1 MENLSKLLLP
11 EIQEFIIKNTNQDA
25 AKLSFAKNPFPEV
38 DYKLL
43 LNQIAARNKCKTKLP
58 TWFNCVNCI
67 YPSKISVEQ
76 TSSEITAQYKSDIV
90 SGASLIDLSGGFGV
104 DDYYFA
110 KKIKHVY
117 HCEINSELSAIVK
130 HNFIQLNFDNIT
142 CIEGDS
148 SETLKKLN
156 QQFDWIYVD
165 PSRRNEIK
173 GKVFMLK
180 DCLPNIPDLQSF
192 HYQFSSKILIKTAP
206 LLDITAGLTE
216 IQNVKCIHI
225 VAVENE
231 VKELLWEL
239 HQDYNSN
246 PTIKCINFN
255 KNNTETFEYLWNSEV
270 GFSYSLPKKYLFE
283 PNSSIL
289 KSGGFTHIA
298 NQFSLDK
305 LQVNSHLYTSDDLI
319 DFPGRVFKIETVLNY
334 SKKEIKEHLENTKLN
349 VTVRNFPET
358 VENIRKKWKIKE
370 GGDRYC
376 FFTTDI
382 NNNKIVLLCTKTNTV

>member
-11 EIQEFIIKNTNQDA
+11 EIQEFIVKNTDQDA
-25 AKLSFAKNPFPEV
+25 SKLSFAKNPFPEV
-38 DYKLL
+38 DYKLII
-43 LNQIAARNKCKTKLP
+43 NQIAARNKSKTKLP
-58 TWFNCVNCI
+58 TWFNCINCI

-76 TSSEITAQYKSDIV
+76 TSSEITAKYKAEIV

-104 DDYYFA
+104 DDFYFA
-110 KKIKHVY
+110 KKIKHVH
-117 HCEINSELSAIVK
+117 HCEITPELSAIVK
-130 HNFIQLNFDNIT
+130 HNFIQLNCDNIT

-148 SETLKKLN
+148 TETLKNLN

-165 PSRRNEIK
+165 PSRRNDIK
-173 GKVFMLK
+173 GKVFMLN

-192 HYQFSSKILIKTAP
+192 YYQFSSKILIKTAP

-216 IQNVKCIHI
+216 LQNVKQIHI
-225 VAVENE
+225 VAVDNE

-239 HQDYNSN
+239 HQDYNGN

-270 GFSYSLPKKYLFE
+270 DFSYSLPKKYLYE

-289 KSGGFTHIA
+289 KSGGFTQIA
-298 NQFSLDK
+298 NQFSLHK

-319 DFPGRVFKIETVLNY
+319 DFPGRVFKIETILNY

-358 VENIRKKWKIKE
+358 VESIRKKWKIND

-382 NNNKIVLLCTKTNTV
+382 NNNKIVLLCTKINTL

>member
-1 MENLSKLLLP
+1 MKNLSKLLLP
-11 EIQEFIIKNTNQDA
+11 EIQEFIIKNTDQDA
-25 AKLSFAKNPFPEV
+25 AKLSFGKNPFPEV
-38 DYKLL
+38 DYKLI
-43 LNQIAARNKCKTKLP
+43 LNQIAARNKSKTKLP
-58 TWFNCVNCI
+58 TWFNCINCV

-76 TSSEITAQYKSDIV
+76 TSSEITAKYKVEIV

-117 HCEINSELSAIVK
+117 HCEINPELSAIVK
-130 HNFIQLNFDNIT
+130 HNFIQLNCNNIT
-142 CIEGDS
+142 CIEDDS
-148 SETLKKLN
+148 TETLKNLN

-165 PSRRNEIK
+165 PSRRNDIK
-173 GKVFMLK
+173 GKVFMLN

-192 HYQFSSKILIKTAP
+192 YYQFSSKILIKTAP

-216 IQNVKCIHI
+216 LQNVKHIHI
-225 VAVENE
+225 VAVDNE

-239 HQDYNSN
+239 HQDYTGN

-255 KNNTETFEYLWNSEV
+255 KNNTETFEYLWNLEV
-270 GFSYSLPKKYLFE
+270 DCSYGAPKKYLYE

-289 KSGGFTHIA
+289 KSGGFIQIA

-305 LQVNSHLYTSDDLI
+305 LHVNSHLYTSDNLI
-319 DFPGRVFKIETVLNY
+319 DFPGRVFNIESKLNY

-358 VENIRKKWKIKE
+358 VESIRKKWKIKD

-382 NNNKIVLLCTKTNTV
+382 NNNKIVLLCTKINTL